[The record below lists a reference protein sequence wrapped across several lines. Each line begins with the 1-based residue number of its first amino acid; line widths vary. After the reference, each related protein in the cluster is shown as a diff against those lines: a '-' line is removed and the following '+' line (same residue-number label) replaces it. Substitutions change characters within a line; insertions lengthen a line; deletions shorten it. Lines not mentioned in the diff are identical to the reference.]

1 MKHTLSGICLLAT
14 AGAVVFGTM
23 HLPVPEQLTTQ
34 TKNMPAVRAAGG
46 ALNLVCT
53 GNAESLIATGAQTVA
68 GTGSSAEN
76 QQVTQS
82 ALGLALLSDRLH
94 SDSGSRSGFDRSADT
109 PSDSSANSTHAGE
122 NPQEPTASAGIIW
135 RDALPTSTNTSSD
148 SASNST
154 HSATDA
160 TDATTGTQSAGE
172 TILQKISDESVLLQK
187 SNLAALSGTL
197 SLTREEIQLD
207 TVTAVNTHR
216 ATAGDLRGIAA
227 NPCTW
232 ATNASWFVGLQSG
245 VGTANQLRLVN
256 PSANPLVVELQAFN
270 SLGPT
275 QAGANANI
283 TIAPGQIKKISLDGI
298 LEANEQI
305 ALRLQSST
313 GLFGA
318 SIEST
323 ELSGL
328 TPHGIGF
335 IPAATS
341 GEVLVIPGLYLPPAQ
356 STTDNGGKPLVE
368 INTDAQVQ
376 QQDDPQSLTADETE
390 ALLQAAQSES
400 AASTLIEANFK
411 ASVRIVNPTA
421 DPRTVNVYPIREG
434 EAPKLL
440 AGGEKIQIA
449 PGTVFDL
456 SLDGLESGSYALQ
469 LIADGEI
476 SAAVRTNA
484 AAGSDGTDYAWLSA
498 QTPLTSGLAGF
509 VPGQARLIASAFS
522 DKVNDKI
529 SDQDDPSEAFGK
541 LTWTAFD
548 QSGAKLK
555 SGTLML
561 SPQDGS
567 DSAER
572 GADPDAE
579 DGVEDGTEDGV
590 AENQTTTSSAKM
602 MSSPWKAATASVELP
617 EKTAFVA
624 IEANTPV
631 YAGVSI
637 SEVLETGRLLDWV
650 PFTTGLSEVAD
661 ITVDLQN

>member
-1 MKHTLSGICLLAT
+1 MKHTLSGICLLA
-14 AGAVVFGTM
+14 AASAVVFGTI
-23 HLPVPEQLTTQ
+23 HLPVPEQSTAQ

-53 GNAESLIATGAQTVA
+53 GNTEPLIATGAQTTADAVA
-68 GTGSSAEN
+68 SAEN

-82 ALGLALLSDRLH
+82 ALGLALLSDSPH
-94 SDSGSRSGFDRSADT
+94 SDSDSRSDFDRSADA
-109 PSDSSANSTHAGE
+109 PSASSAKSTRAGE
-122 NPQEPTASAGIIW
+122 NPQESAASAGIIW
-135 RDALPTSTNTSSD
+135 RDALPTSTVTSSD
-148 SASNST
+148 TAPSGT
-154 HSATDA
+154 HST
-160 TDATTGTQSAGE
+160 TDATTGTQSE
-172 TILQKISDESVLLQK
+172 SESILQKISDDSVLLQK
-187 SNLAALSGTL
+187 NDVTALSGML
-197 SLTREEIQLD
+197 SLTRDEIKLD
-207 TVTAVNTHR
+207 TVTAVNTYH

-232 ATNASWFVGLQSG
+232 ATNSSWFLGLHSG

-283 TIAPGQIKKISLDGI
+283 TIAPGQMKKISLDGI
-298 LEANEQI
+298 LDTNEQI

-335 IPAATS
+335 IPAAVS
-341 GEVLVIPGLYLPPAQ
+341 GDALIIPGLYLPPAQ
-356 STTDNGGKPLVE
+356 STTDTDGKPLVE
-368 INTDAQVQ
+368 ISTNAQA
-376 QQDDPQSLTADETE
+376 PQRDNPQAPTADETE
-390 ALLQAAQSES
+390 DLLQAQSENVAS
-400 AASTLIEANFK
+400 ALVEANFK
-411 ASVRIVNPTA
+411 ASVRIVNPTE
-421 DPRTVNVYPIREG
+421 DSRTVDVYTIREG

-456 SLDGLESGSYALQ
+456 SLDGLKSGSYALQ

-476 SAAVRTNA
+476 SAAVRTSSE
-484 AAGSDGTDYAWLSA
+484 AGSDGTDYAWLAA

-509 VPGQARLIASAFS
+509 APGQARLIASAFTG
-522 DKVNDKI
+522 KTNDAI
-529 SDQDDPSEAFGK
+529 SNRGDQSEAFGK

-555 SGTLML
+555 TGTLML
-561 SPQDGS
+561 SPQD
-567 DSAER
+567 DSESAKHK
-572 GADPDAE
+572 ANPDA
-579 DGVEDGTEDGV
+579 DHHTEDGTEDGAV
-590 AENQTTTSSAKM
+590 ENQASTSSAKTA
-602 MSSPWKAATASVELP
+602 SSPRKAATVSAELP
-617 EKTAFVA
+617 KNTAFIA
-624 IEANTPV
+624 IKANTPV

-637 SEVLETGRLLDWV
+637 SEALETGRLLDWV